1 MAPLDTWELGLK
13 HKRGPKNVVFP
24 GAPGCRHGWGWEAIR
39 VTCVEA
45 TCRVQKGLGDND
57 TRVTNHPSF
66 LRAVPILA
74 MKATTNQDCK

>member
-1 MAPLDTWELGLK
+1 MWSFLEHQGV
-13 HKRGPKNVVFP
+13 G
-24 GAPGCRHGWGWEAIR
+24 HGWGWEAVR
-39 VTCVEA
+39 VTCMEA